1 MIRIGIDIGGTGIQ
15 VGVVS
20 EDYKIIREGSIPTRK
35 DLPFEEQVRQI
46 ADCVVSTTASSG
58 YTVDDIESVGVGIP
72 GIASKPAK

>member
-46 ADCVVSTTASSG
+46 AEEHIRDIRSSNRR
-58 YTVDDIESVGVGIP
+58 DFRF
-72 GIASKPAK
+72 